1 MNLFHAL
8 DPTHVTYLLVFGA
21 GAVGGLLGLMAF
33 GFVGRPAETRR
44 REAASDGRQA
54 ARDARLEALTETM
67 PGVPYEF
74 RVGPDGEQSIAFI
87 GDGATELLGLAPEP
101 DGFYERFVEHI
112 PESHRGE
119 FLRSVEEAVTTR
131 SRWRQEV
138 PFDRPD
144 GERIW
149 LLGSAEPDPQ
159 EKGALFRGLLL
170 NITERIEE
178 ERRREQVIRRVT
190 DAIVEVDAE
199 WCFTLVNDQAEALY
213 GMKEEHLLGRT
224 LWDVFPRTKGTR
236 FEEEYRRV
244 MRSREPVRFEERFG
258 GMGTWFDIQVYPNPD
273 GGLAFYFDDVTKRKE
288 REEQLREREELLR
301 SITENVSEGIYRSTP
316 EEGIVY
322 ANSAFVEMFGY
333 ESRDELR
340 AADPSTFY
348 ADPAEREALYRQE
361 DEQGG
366 LDGVEVQFQQND
378 GSTFTGLLSTQQVDA
393 PDGNQV
399 YNDGAVTDITE
410 RKGRERR
417 LEQTETLF
425 QNAQDALFLID
436 VRQKDSAASFT
447 YRRVNPVYERKFGY
461 AEEDV
466 RGRSPEE
473 VFGAETAKFLEEKL
487 QACKRRREPLDYE
500 EKIPLEEGTAYF
512 RTRLAP
518 VIVDGEVR
526 QIVGTPRDITQRKRR
541 EQMLKSRRRKIEA
554 LYRGTSG
561 LLSVETRDAVPGR
574 IAEVLQEVFGFPLR
588 HIGLVEGEMLVP
600 KKTVGEDLSRM
611 PEPKAQPLSEDLVAT
626 RAIQA
631 GEAVVV
637 ESTGGLENDLDYG
650 TLSTLAGIPIGGHGA
665 VVVGKEAGTFDALD
679 LRLLEVL
686 GGYATLVL
694 GRLEREERLVQAREE
709 AEEAAQLKSA
719 MLANMSHEVRTPLMS
734 MIGSADLLREDLEE
748 AGLEGEPAEMAEQIF
763 RSGQRLRETLD
774 SVLELSRLESGA
786 YTLDDDSAYL
796 DVVVREVAQELNLR
810 AHEKEIQLEVGS
822 PGASVEAGLDETA
835 VRRIV
840 RNLVENAI
848 KFTPEGGEVQVRVEP
863 EDEETALLAVED
875 TGVGIAEEAR
885 EDIFDAF
892 KQESEG
898 LDREYKGSGLGLSI
912 VDRLTTMLGGTIEV
926 ESEKGV
932 GTRFAVRLPR

>member
-1 MNLFHAL
+1 
-8 DPTHVTYLLVFGA
+8 
-21 GAVGGLLGLMAF
+21 MAF
-33 GFVGRPAETRR
+33 GFLGRPAETRR

-54 ARDARLEALTETM
+54 ARNARLEALTETM

-87 GDGATELLGLAPEP
+87 GDGATELLGLVPEP

-112 PESHRGE
+112 PESHRGA

-131 SRWRQEV
+131 SHWRHEV

-366 LDGVEVQFQQND
+366 LDGVEVQFQRND

-399 YNDGAVTDITE
+399 YNDGAVTDIT
-410 RKGRERR
+410 
-417 LEQTETLF
+417 
-425 QNAQDALFLID
+425 
-436 VRQKDSAASFT
+436 
-447 YRRVNPVYERKFGY
+447 
-461 AEEDV
+461 
-466 RGRSPEE
+466 
-473 VFGAETAKFLEEKL
+473 
-487 QACKRRREPLDYE
+487 
-500 EKIPLEEGTAYF
+500 
-512 RTRLAP
+512 
-518 VIVDGEVR
+518 
-526 QIVGTPRDITQRKRR
+526 QRKRR

-554 LYRGTSG
+554 LYRATSG

-574 IAEVLQEVFGFPLR
+574 IAEVLQEVFDFPLR
-588 HIGLVEGEMLVP
+588 HVGLVEGEMLVP
-600 KKTVGEDLSRM
+600 KETVGEDLSRM

-686 GGYATLVL
+686 GGYGTLVL
-694 GRLEREERLVQAREE
+694 GRLERENRLVQAREE

-748 AGLEGEPAEMAEQIF
+748 AGPEGEPADMAEQIF

-810 AHEKEIQLEVGS
+810 AHEKGIQLEVGS

-848 KFTPEGGEVQVRVEP
+848 KFTPEGGKVQVRVEP

-898 LDREYKGSGLGLSI
+898 LDREYEGSGLGLSI

-926 ESEKGV
+926 ESEKGA

>member
-21 GAVGGLLGLMAF
+21 GAVGGLLSLMAF

-44 REAASDGRQA
+44 REAASDGPQA
-54 ARDARLEALTETM
+54 ARNARLEALTETM

-112 PESHRGE
+112 PESHRGA

-131 SRWRQEV
+131 SHWRQEV

-159 EKGALFRGLLL
+159 EKGVLFRGLLL
-170 NITERIEE
+170 NITE
-178 ERRREQVIRRVT
+178 
-190 DAIVEVDAE
+190 
-199 WCFTLVNDQAEALY
+199 
-213 GMKEEHLLGRT
+213 
-224 LWDVFPRTKGTR
+224 
-236 FEEEYRRV
+236 
-244 MRSREPVRFEERFG
+244 
-258 GMGTWFDIQVYPNPD
+258 
-273 GGLAFYFDDVTKRKE
+273 RKE

-366 LDGVEVQFQQND
+366 LDGVEVQFQRND

-393 PDGNQV
+393 ADGNQV

-410 RKGRERR
+410 RKGRKRR

-500 EKIPLEEGTAYF
+500 EKIPLEGGTAYF

-518 VIVDGEVR
+518 VIVDGEVK

-541 EQMLKSRRRKIEA
+541 EQMLESRRRKIEA
-554 LYRGTSG
+554 LYRATSG
-561 LLSVETRDAVPGR
+561 LLSVENRDAVPGR

-810 AHEKEIQLEVGS
+810 AHEKGIQLEVGS

-848 KFTPEGGEVQVRVEP
+848 KFTPEGGKVQVRVEP

-898 LDREYKGSGLGLSI
+898 LGREYEGSGLGLSI

-926 ESEKGV
+926 ESEKGT

>member
-8 DPTHVTYLLVFGA
+8 DPAHVTYLLVFGA
-21 GAVGGLLGLMAF
+21 GAVGGLLSLMAF

-44 REAASDGRQA
+44 REAASDGPQA
-54 ARDARLEALTETM
+54 ARNARLEALTETM

-112 PESHRGE
+112 PESHRGA

-131 SRWRQEV
+131 SHWRQEV

-159 EKGALFRGLLL
+159 EKGVLFRGLLL
-170 NITERIEE
+170 NITE
-178 ERRREQVIRRVT
+178 
-190 DAIVEVDAE
+190 
-199 WCFTLVNDQAEALY
+199 
-213 GMKEEHLLGRT
+213 
-224 LWDVFPRTKGTR
+224 
-236 FEEEYRRV
+236 
-244 MRSREPVRFEERFG
+244 
-258 GMGTWFDIQVYPNPD
+258 
-273 GGLAFYFDDVTKRKE
+273 RKE

-348 ADPAEREALYRQE
+348 ADPAKREALYRQE

-366 LDGVEVQFQQND
+366 LDGVEVQFQRND

-461 AEEDV
+461 TEEDV

-473 VFGAETAKFLEEKL
+473 VFGAETAEFLEKKL

-518 VIVDGEVR
+518 VIVDGEVK

-574 IAEVLQEVFGFPLR
+574 IAEVLQEVFGFPLG
-588 HIGLVEGEMLVP
+588 HVALVEDRVLVP
-600 KKTVGEDLSRM
+600 KETVVEDLSRM

-637 ESTGGLENDLDYG
+637 ESTGGLENDLEYG

-748 AGLEGEPAEMAEQIF
+748 AGLEGEPADMAEQIF

-810 AHEKEIQLEVGS
+810 AHEKGIQLEVGS

-898 LDREYKGSGLGLSI
+898 LDREYEGSGLGLSI

>member
-33 GFVGRPAETRR
+33 GFLGRPAETRR

-54 ARDARLEALTETM
+54 ARNARLEALTETM

-87 GDGATELLGLAPEP
+87 GDGATELLGLVPEP

-112 PESHRGE
+112 PESHRGA

-131 SRWRQEV
+131 SHWRHEV

-366 LDGVEVQFQQND
+366 LDGVEVQFQRND

-399 YNDGAVTDITE
+399 YNDGAVTDIT
-410 RKGRERR
+410 
-417 LEQTETLF
+417 
-425 QNAQDALFLID
+425 
-436 VRQKDSAASFT
+436 
-447 YRRVNPVYERKFGY
+447 
-461 AEEDV
+461 
-466 RGRSPEE
+466 
-473 VFGAETAKFLEEKL
+473 
-487 QACKRRREPLDYE
+487 
-500 EKIPLEEGTAYF
+500 
-512 RTRLAP
+512 
-518 VIVDGEVR
+518 
-526 QIVGTPRDITQRKRR
+526 QRKRR

-554 LYRGTSG
+554 LYRATSG

-574 IAEVLQEVFGFPLR
+574 IAEVLQEVFDFPLR
-588 HIGLVEGEMLVP
+588 HVGLVEGEMLVP
-600 KKTVGEDLSRM
+600 KETVGEDLSRM

-686 GGYATLVL
+686 GGYGTLVL
-694 GRLEREERLVQAREE
+694 GRLERENRLVQAREE

-748 AGLEGEPAEMAEQIF
+748 AGPEGEPADMAEQIF

-810 AHEKEIQLEVGS
+810 AHEKGIQLEVGS

-848 KFTPEGGEVQVRVEP
+848 KFTPEGGKVQVRVEP

-898 LDREYKGSGLGLSI
+898 LDREYEGSGLGLSI

-926 ESEKGV
+926 ESEKGA

>member
-1 MNLFHAL
+1 
-8 DPTHVTYLLVFGA
+8 
-21 GAVGGLLGLMAF
+21 MAF

-149 LLGSAEPDPQ
+149 LLGSAEPDLQ
-159 EKGALFRGLLL
+159 EKGVLFRGLLL
-170 NITERIEE
+170 NITERIDE

-244 MRSREPVRFEERFG
+244 MRSREPVRFEEHFER
-258 GMGTWFDIQVYPNPD
+258 MGAWFDIQIYPNPD
-273 GGLAFYFDDVTKRKE
+273 GGLAFYFDDVTERKE

-301 SITENVSEGIYRSTP
+301 SITENVSEGIYRSTS

-366 LDGVEVQFQQND
+366 LDRVEVQFQQND

-399 YNDGAVTDITE
+399 YNDGAVTE
-410 RKGRERR
+410 
-417 LEQTETLF
+417 
-425 QNAQDALFLID
+425 
-436 VRQKDSAASFT
+436 
-447 YRRVNPVYERKFGY
+447 
-461 AEEDV
+461 
-466 RGRSPEE
+466 
-473 VFGAETAKFLEEKL
+473 
-487 QACKRRREPLDYE
+487 
-500 EKIPLEEGTAYF
+500 
-512 RTRLAP
+512 
-518 VIVDGEVR
+518 
-526 QIVGTPRDITQRKRR
+526 ITQRKRQ

-554 LYRGTSG
+554 LYRATSG
-561 LLSVETRDAVPGR
+561 LLSVENRDAVPGR

-898 LDREYKGSGLGLSI
+898 LDREYEGSGLGLSI

>member
-1 MNLFHAL
+1 
-8 DPTHVTYLLVFGA
+8 
-21 GAVGGLLGLMAF
+21 MAF
-33 GFVGRPAETRR
+33 GFLGRPAETRR
-44 REAASDGRQA
+44 REAASDGPQA
-54 ARDARLEALTETM
+54 ARNARLEALTETM

-112 PESHRGE
+112 PESHRGA

-131 SRWRQEV
+131 SHWRHEV

-199 WCFTLVNDQAEALY
+199 WCFTLVSDQAEALY

-258 GMGTWFDIQVYPNPD
+258 GMGTWLDIQVYPNPD

-366 LDGVEVQFQQND
+366 LDGVEVQFQRND

-399 YNDGAVTDITE
+399 YNDGAVTE
-410 RKGRERR
+410 
-417 LEQTETLF
+417 
-425 QNAQDALFLID
+425 
-436 VRQKDSAASFT
+436 
-447 YRRVNPVYERKFGY
+447 
-461 AEEDV
+461 
-466 RGRSPEE
+466 
-473 VFGAETAKFLEEKL
+473 
-487 QACKRRREPLDYE
+487 
-500 EKIPLEEGTAYF
+500 
-512 RTRLAP
+512 
-518 VIVDGEVR
+518 
-526 QIVGTPRDITQRKRR
+526 ITQRKRQ

-554 LYRGTSG
+554 LYRATSG

-588 HIGLVEGEMLVP
+588 HVGLVEGEMFVP
-600 KKTVGEDLSRM
+600 KETVGEDLSRM

-686 GGYATLVL
+686 GGYGTLVL
-694 GRLEREERLVQAREE
+694 GRLEREKRLVQAREE

-734 MIGSADLLREDLEE
+734 MIGSADLLREDLREVDLEEAGLEE
-748 AGLEGEPAEMAEQIF
+748 AGLEGEPADMAEQIF

-810 AHEKEIQLEVGS
+810 AHEKGIQLEVGS

-848 KFTPEGGEVQVRVEP
+848 KFTPEGGKVQVRVEP

-898 LDREYKGSGLGLSI
+898 LDREYEGSGLGLSI

>member
-1 MNLFHAL
+1 MNLFHTL
-8 DPTHVTYLLVFGA
+8 DPAHVTYLLVFGA

-149 LLGSAEPDPQ
+149 LLGSAEPDLQ
-159 EKGALFRGLLL
+159 EKGVLFRGLLL
-170 NITERIEE
+170 NITERIDE

-244 MRSREPVRFEERFG
+244 MRSREPVRFEEHFER
-258 GMGTWFDIQVYPNPD
+258 MGAWFDIQIYPNPD
-273 GGLAFYFDDVTKRKE
+273 GGLAFYFDDVTERKE

-301 SITENVSEGIYRSTP
+301 SITENVSEGIYRSTS

-366 LDGVEVQFQQND
+366 LDRVEVQFQQND

-399 YNDGAVTDITE
+399 YNDGAVTE
-410 RKGRERR
+410 
-417 LEQTETLF
+417 
-425 QNAQDALFLID
+425 
-436 VRQKDSAASFT
+436 
-447 YRRVNPVYERKFGY
+447 
-461 AEEDV
+461 
-466 RGRSPEE
+466 
-473 VFGAETAKFLEEKL
+473 
-487 QACKRRREPLDYE
+487 
-500 EKIPLEEGTAYF
+500 
-512 RTRLAP
+512 
-518 VIVDGEVR
+518 
-526 QIVGTPRDITQRKRR
+526 ITQRKRQ

-554 LYRGTSG
+554 LYRATSG
-561 LLSVETRDAVPGR
+561 LLSVENRDAVPGR

-898 LDREYKGSGLGLSI
+898 LDREYEGSGLGLSI

>member
-1 MNLFHAL
+1 
-8 DPTHVTYLLVFGA
+8 
-21 GAVGGLLGLMAF
+21 MAF

-54 ARDARLEALTETM
+54 ARNARLEALTETM

-149 LLGSAEPDPQ
+149 LLGSAEPDLQ
-159 EKGALFRGLLL
+159 EKGVLFRGLLL
-170 NITERIEE
+170 NITERIDE

-244 MRSREPVRFEERFG
+244 MRSREPVRFEEHFER
-258 GMGTWFDIQVYPNPD
+258 MGAWFDIQIYPNPD
-273 GGLAFYFDDVTKRKE
+273 GGLAFYFDDVTERKE

-301 SITENVSEGIYRSTP
+301 SITENVSEGIYRSTS

-366 LDGVEVQFQQND
+366 LDRVEVQFQQND

-399 YNDGAVTDITE
+399 YNDGAVTE
-410 RKGRERR
+410 
-417 LEQTETLF
+417 
-425 QNAQDALFLID
+425 
-436 VRQKDSAASFT
+436 
-447 YRRVNPVYERKFGY
+447 
-461 AEEDV
+461 
-466 RGRSPEE
+466 
-473 VFGAETAKFLEEKL
+473 
-487 QACKRRREPLDYE
+487 
-500 EKIPLEEGTAYF
+500 
-512 RTRLAP
+512 
-518 VIVDGEVR
+518 
-526 QIVGTPRDITQRKRR
+526 ITQRKRR

-554 LYRGTSG
+554 LYRATSG

-574 IAEVLQEVFGFPLR
+574 IAEVLQEVFDFPLR
-588 HIGLVEGEMLVP
+588 HVGLVEGEMLVP
-600 KKTVGEDLSRM
+600 KETVGEDLSRM

-686 GGYATLVL
+686 GGYGTLVL

-748 AGLEGEPAEMAEQIF
+748 AGLEGEPADMAEQIF

-810 AHEKEIQLEVGS
+810 AHEKGIQLEVGS

-848 KFTPEGGEVQVRVEP
+848 KFTPEGGKVQVRVEP
-863 EDEETALLAVED
+863 EDEETVVLAVED

-898 LDREYKGSGLGLSI
+898 LGREYEGSGLGLSI

-926 ESEKGV
+926 ESEKGT

>member
-149 LLGSAEPDPQ
+149 LLGSAEPDLQ
-159 EKGALFRGLLL
+159 EKGVLFRGLLL
-170 NITERIEE
+170 NITERIDE

-244 MRSREPVRFEERFG
+244 MRSREPVRFEEHFER
-258 GMGTWFDIQVYPNPD
+258 MGAWFDIQIYPNPD
-273 GGLAFYFDDVTKRKE
+273 GGLAFYFDDVTERKE

-301 SITENVSEGIYRSTP
+301 SITENVSEGIYRSTS

-366 LDGVEVQFQQND
+366 LDRVEVQFQQND

-399 YNDGAVTDITE
+399 YNDGAVTE
-410 RKGRERR
+410 
-417 LEQTETLF
+417 
-425 QNAQDALFLID
+425 
-436 VRQKDSAASFT
+436 
-447 YRRVNPVYERKFGY
+447 
-461 AEEDV
+461 
-466 RGRSPEE
+466 
-473 VFGAETAKFLEEKL
+473 
-487 QACKRRREPLDYE
+487 
-500 EKIPLEEGTAYF
+500 
-512 RTRLAP
+512 
-518 VIVDGEVR
+518 
-526 QIVGTPRDITQRKRR
+526 ITQRKRQ

-554 LYRGTSG
+554 LYRATSG
-561 LLSVETRDAVPGR
+561 LLSVENRDAVPGR

-719 MLANMSHEVRTPLMS
+719 MLANISHEVRTPLMS

-796 DVVVREVAQELNLR
+796 GVIVREVAQELHLR
-810 AHEKEIQLEVGS
+810 AHEKGIRLEVGS

-848 KFTPEGGEVQVRVEP
+848 KFTPEGGKVQVRVEP
-863 EDEETALLAVED
+863 EDEETVVLAVED

-898 LDREYKGSGLGLSI
+898 LDREYEGSGLGLSI

-926 ESEKGV
+926 ESEKGT

>member
-101 DGFYERFVEHI
+101 NGFYERFVEHI

-131 SRWRQEV
+131 SRWWQEV

-159 EKGALFRGLLL
+159 EKGVLFRGLLL
-170 NITERIEE
+170 NITE
-178 ERRREQVIRRVT
+178 
-190 DAIVEVDAE
+190 
-199 WCFTLVNDQAEALY
+199 
-213 GMKEEHLLGRT
+213 
-224 LWDVFPRTKGTR
+224 
-236 FEEEYRRV
+236 
-244 MRSREPVRFEERFG
+244 
-258 GMGTWFDIQVYPNPD
+258 
-273 GGLAFYFDDVTKRKE
+273 RKE

-333 ESRDELR
+333 ESHDELR

-366 LDGVEVQFQQND
+366 LDGVEVQFQRND

-393 PDGNQV
+393 ADGNQV

-500 EKIPLEEGTAYF
+500 EKIPLEGGTAYF

-518 VIVDGEVR
+518 VIVDGEVK

-541 EQMLKSRRRKIEA
+541 EQMLESRRRKIEA
-554 LYRGTSG
+554 LYRATSG
-561 LLSVETRDAVPGR
+561 LLSVENRDAVPVR
-574 IAEVLQEVFGFPLR
+574 IVEVLQEVFGFPLG
-588 HIGLVEGEMLVP
+588 HVALVEDRVLVP
-600 KKTVGEDLSRM
+600 KETVVEDLSRM
-611 PEPKAQPLSEDLVAT
+611 PEPKAQPLDEDLVAT

-637 ESTGGLENDLDYG
+637 ESVSNLENDLDYG

-748 AGLEGEPAEMAEQIF
+748 AGLEGEPADMAEQIF

-810 AHEKEIQLEVGS
+810 AHEKGVRLEVGG

-848 KFTPEGGEVQVRVEP
+848 KFTPEGGKVQVRVEP
-863 EDEETALLAVED
+863 EDEETVVLAVED

-898 LDREYKGSGLGLSI
+898 LDREYEGSGLGLSI

>member
-33 GFVGRPAETRR
+33 GFVGRPAETRW

-54 ARDARLEALTETM
+54 ARNARLEALTETM
-67 PGVPYEF
+67 PGVSYEF

-112 PESHRGE
+112 PESHRGA

-131 SRWRQEV
+131 SHWRHEV

-600 KKTVGEDLSRM
+600 EKTVGEDLSRM

>member
-87 GDGATELLGLAPEP
+87 GDGATELLGLAPES

-112 PESHRGE
+112 PESHRGA

-170 NITERIEE
+170 NITERIDE

-224 LWDVFPRTKGTR
+224 LWDVSLRTKGTR

-244 MRSREPVRFEERFG
+244 MRSREPVRFEEHFER
-258 GMGTWFDIQVYPNPD
+258 MGAWFDIQIYPNPD
-273 GGLAFYFDDVTKRKE
+273 GGLAFYFDDVTERKE

-301 SITENVSEGIYRSTP
+301 SITENVSEGIYRSTS

-366 LDGVEVQFQQND
+366 LDRVEVQFQQND

-399 YNDGAVTDITE
+399 YNDGAVTE
-410 RKGRERR
+410 
-417 LEQTETLF
+417 
-425 QNAQDALFLID
+425 
-436 VRQKDSAASFT
+436 
-447 YRRVNPVYERKFGY
+447 
-461 AEEDV
+461 
-466 RGRSPEE
+466 
-473 VFGAETAKFLEEKL
+473 
-487 QACKRRREPLDYE
+487 
-500 EKIPLEEGTAYF
+500 
-512 RTRLAP
+512 
-518 VIVDGEVR
+518 
-526 QIVGTPRDITQRKRR
+526 ITQRKRQ

-554 LYRGTSG
+554 LYRATSG
-561 LLSVETRDAVPGR
+561 LLSVENRDAVPGR

-686 GGYATLVL
+686 EGYATLVL

-748 AGLEGEPAEMAEQIF
+748 AGLEGEPADMAEQIF

-810 AHEKEIQLEVGS
+810 AHEKEIRLEVGS

-898 LDREYKGSGLGLSI
+898 LDREYEGSGLGLSI

>member
-21 GAVGGLLGLMAF
+21 GAVGGLLGRMAF
-33 GFVGRPAETRR
+33 GFLGRPAETRR
-44 REAASDGRQA
+44 REAASDGPQA
-54 ARDARLEALTETM
+54 ARNARLEALTETM

-87 GDGATELLGLAPEP
+87 GDGATELLGLAPES
-101 DGFYERFVEHI
+101 DGFYERFVEYI
-112 PESHRGE
+112 PESHRGA

-131 SRWRQEV
+131 SHWRQEV

-199 WCFTLVNDQAEALY
+199 WCFTLVSDQAEALY

-399 YNDGAVTDITE
+399 YNDGAVTE
-410 RKGRERR
+410 
-417 LEQTETLF
+417 
-425 QNAQDALFLID
+425 
-436 VRQKDSAASFT
+436 
-447 YRRVNPVYERKFGY
+447 
-461 AEEDV
+461 
-466 RGRSPEE
+466 
-473 VFGAETAKFLEEKL
+473 
-487 QACKRRREPLDYE
+487 
-500 EKIPLEEGTAYF
+500 
-512 RTRLAP
+512 
-518 VIVDGEVR
+518 
-526 QIVGTPRDITQRKRR
+526 ITQRKRQ

-554 LYRGTSG
+554 LYRATSG
-561 LLSVETRDAVPGR
+561 LLSVENRDAVPGR

-686 GGYATLVL
+686 GGYGTLVL

-748 AGLEGEPAEMAEQIF
+748 AGLEGEPADMAEQIF

-810 AHEKEIQLEVGS
+810 AHEKEIRLEVGS

-848 KFTPEGGEVQVRVEP
+848 KFTPEGGKVQVRVEP

-898 LDREYKGSGLGLSI
+898 LGREYEGSGLGLSI

-926 ESEKGV
+926 ESEKGT

>member
-1 MNLFHAL
+1 
-8 DPTHVTYLLVFGA
+8 
-21 GAVGGLLGLMAF
+21 MAF

-54 ARDARLEALTETM
+54 ARNARLEALTETM

-112 PESHRGE
+112 PESHRGA

-131 SRWRQEV
+131 SHWRHEV

-213 GMKEEHLLGRT
+213 GMKEEYLLGRT

-366 LDGVEVQFQQND
+366 LDGVEVQFQRND

-399 YNDGAVTDITE
+399 YNDGAVTE
-410 RKGRERR
+410 
-417 LEQTETLF
+417 
-425 QNAQDALFLID
+425 
-436 VRQKDSAASFT
+436 
-447 YRRVNPVYERKFGY
+447 
-461 AEEDV
+461 
-466 RGRSPEE
+466 
-473 VFGAETAKFLEEKL
+473 
-487 QACKRRREPLDYE
+487 
-500 EKIPLEEGTAYF
+500 
-512 RTRLAP
+512 
-518 VIVDGEVR
+518 
-526 QIVGTPRDITQRKRR
+526 ITQRKRQ

-554 LYRGTSG
+554 LYRATSG
-561 LLSVETRDAVPGR
+561 LLSVENRDAVPGR

-637 ESTGGLENDLDYG
+637 ESTGGLENDIDYG

-748 AGLEGEPAEMAEQIF
+748 AGLEGEPADMAEQIF

-796 DVVVREVAQELNLR
+796 GVIVREVAQELHLR
-810 AHEKEIQLEVGS
+810 AHEKGVRLEVGG
-822 PGASVEAGLDETA
+822 PGASVEVRLDETA

-848 KFTPEGGEVQVRVEP
+848 KFTPEEGEVRVRAEP
-863 EDEETALLAVED
+863 EDEETVLLEVED

-898 LDREYKGSGLGLSI
+898 LDREYEGSGLGLSI

-926 ESEKGV
+926 ESEKGT

>member
-149 LLGSAEPDPQ
+149 LLGSAEPDLQ
-159 EKGALFRGLLL
+159 EKGVLFRGLLL
-170 NITERIEE
+170 NITERIDE

-244 MRSREPVRFEERFG
+244 MRSREPVRFEEHFER
-258 GMGTWFDIQVYPNPD
+258 MGAWFDIQIYPNPD
-273 GGLAFYFDDVTKRKE
+273 GGLAFYFDDVTERKE

-301 SITENVSEGIYRSTP
+301 SITENVSEGIYRSTS

-366 LDGVEVQFQQND
+366 LDRVEVQFQQND

-399 YNDGAVTDITE
+399 YNDGAVTE
-410 RKGRERR
+410 
-417 LEQTETLF
+417 
-425 QNAQDALFLID
+425 
-436 VRQKDSAASFT
+436 
-447 YRRVNPVYERKFGY
+447 
-461 AEEDV
+461 
-466 RGRSPEE
+466 
-473 VFGAETAKFLEEKL
+473 
-487 QACKRRREPLDYE
+487 
-500 EKIPLEEGTAYF
+500 
-512 RTRLAP
+512 
-518 VIVDGEVR
+518 
-526 QIVGTPRDITQRKRR
+526 ITQRKRQ

-554 LYRGTSG
+554 LYRATSG
-561 LLSVETRDAVPGR
+561 LLSVENRDAVPGR

-694 GRLEREERLVQAREE
+694 GRLEREKRLVQAREE

-748 AGLEGEPAEMAEQIF
+748 AGLEGEPADMAEQIF

-774 SVLELSRLESGA
+774 SALELSRLESGA

-810 AHEKEIQLEVGS
+810 AHEKGVRLEVGG

-848 KFTPEGGEVQVRVEP
+848 KFTPEGGKVQVGVEP
-863 EDEETALLAVED
+863 EDEETVVLAVED

-898 LDREYKGSGLGLSI
+898 LDREYEGSGLGLSI

-926 ESEKGV
+926 ESEKGT

>member
-54 ARDARLEALTETM
+54 ARNARLEALTETM

-149 LLGSAEPDPQ
+149 LLGSAEPDLQ
-159 EKGALFRGLLL
+159 EKGVLFRGLLL
-170 NITERIEE
+170 NITERIDE

-244 MRSREPVRFEERFG
+244 MRSREPVRFEEHFER
-258 GMGTWFDIQVYPNPD
+258 MGAWFDIQIYPNPD
-273 GGLAFYFDDVTKRKE
+273 GGLAFYFDDVTERKE

-301 SITENVSEGIYRSTP
+301 SITENVSEGIYRSTS

-366 LDGVEVQFQQND
+366 LDRVEVQFQQND

-399 YNDGAVTDITE
+399 YNDGAVTE
-410 RKGRERR
+410 
-417 LEQTETLF
+417 
-425 QNAQDALFLID
+425 
-436 VRQKDSAASFT
+436 
-447 YRRVNPVYERKFGY
+447 
-461 AEEDV
+461 
-466 RGRSPEE
+466 
-473 VFGAETAKFLEEKL
+473 
-487 QACKRRREPLDYE
+487 
-500 EKIPLEEGTAYF
+500 
-512 RTRLAP
+512 
-518 VIVDGEVR
+518 
-526 QIVGTPRDITQRKRR
+526 ITQRKRR

-554 LYRGTSG
+554 LYRATSG

-574 IAEVLQEVFGFPLR
+574 IAEVLQEVFDFPLR
-588 HIGLVEGEMLVP
+588 HVGLVEGEMLVP
-600 KKTVGEDLSRM
+600 KETVGEDLSRM

-686 GGYATLVL
+686 GGYGTLVL

-748 AGLEGEPAEMAEQIF
+748 AGLEGEPADMAEQIF

-810 AHEKEIQLEVGS
+810 AHEKGIQLEVGS

-848 KFTPEGGEVQVRVEP
+848 KFTPEGGKVQVRVEP
-863 EDEETALLAVED
+863 EDEETVVLAVED

-898 LDREYKGSGLGLSI
+898 LGREYEGSGLGLSI

-926 ESEKGV
+926 ESEKGT

>member
-1 MNLFHAL
+1 
-8 DPTHVTYLLVFGA
+8 
-21 GAVGGLLGLMAF
+21 MAF
-33 GFVGRPAETRR
+33 GFLGRPAETRR
-44 REAASDGRQA
+44 REAASDGPQA
-54 ARDARLEALTETM
+54 ARNARLEALTETM

-112 PESHRGE
+112 PESHRGA

-131 SRWRQEV
+131 SHWRQEV

-159 EKGALFRGLLL
+159 EKGVLFRGLLL
-170 NITERIEE
+170 NITE
-178 ERRREQVIRRVT
+178 
-190 DAIVEVDAE
+190 
-199 WCFTLVNDQAEALY
+199 
-213 GMKEEHLLGRT
+213 
-224 LWDVFPRTKGTR
+224 
-236 FEEEYRRV
+236 
-244 MRSREPVRFEERFG
+244 
-258 GMGTWFDIQVYPNPD
+258 
-273 GGLAFYFDDVTKRKE
+273 RKE

-366 LDGVEVQFQQND
+366 LDGVEVQFQRND

-518 VIVDGEVR
+518 VIVDGEVK

-561 LLSVETRDAVPGR
+561 LLSVENRDAVPGR
-574 IAEVLQEVFGFPLR
+574 IAEVLQEVFGFPLG
-588 HIGLVEGEMLVP
+588 HVALVEDRVLVP
-600 KKTVGEDLSRM
+600 KETVVEDLSRM

-748 AGLEGEPAEMAEQIF
+748 AGLEGEPADMAEQIF

-810 AHEKEIQLEVGS
+810 AHEKGIRLEVGS
-822 PGASVEAGLDETA
+822 PGASVEARLDETA

-848 KFTPEGGEVQVRVEP
+848 KFTPEGGKVQVRVQP
-863 EDEETALLAVED
+863 EDEETVVLAVED

-898 LDREYKGSGLGLSI
+898 LDREYEGSGLGLSI

-926 ESEKGV
+926 ESEKDV

>member
-149 LLGSAEPDPQ
+149 LLGSAEPDLQ
-159 EKGALFRGLLL
+159 EKGVLFRGLLL
-170 NITERIEE
+170 NITERIDE

-244 MRSREPVRFEERFG
+244 MRSREPVRFEEHFER
-258 GMGTWFDIQVYPNPD
+258 MGAWFDIQIYPNPD
-273 GGLAFYFDDVTKRKE
+273 GGLAFYFDDVTERKE

-301 SITENVSEGIYRSTP
+301 SITENVSEGIYRSTS

-366 LDGVEVQFQQND
+366 LDRVEVQFQQND

-399 YNDGAVTDITE
+399 YNDGAVTE
-410 RKGRERR
+410 
-417 LEQTETLF
+417 
-425 QNAQDALFLID
+425 
-436 VRQKDSAASFT
+436 
-447 YRRVNPVYERKFGY
+447 
-461 AEEDV
+461 
-466 RGRSPEE
+466 
-473 VFGAETAKFLEEKL
+473 
-487 QACKRRREPLDYE
+487 
-500 EKIPLEEGTAYF
+500 
-512 RTRLAP
+512 
-518 VIVDGEVR
+518 
-526 QIVGTPRDITQRKRR
+526 ITQRKRQ

-554 LYRGTSG
+554 LYRATSG
-561 LLSVETRDAVPGR
+561 LLSVENRDAVPGR

-694 GRLEREERLVQAREE
+694 GRLEREKRLVQAREE

-734 MIGSADLLREDLEE
+734 MIGSADLLREDLREVGLEEAGLEE
-748 AGLEGEPAEMAEQIF
+748 AGLEGEPADMAEQIF

-810 AHEKEIQLEVGS
+810 AQEKGIRLEVGS

-840 RNLVENAI
+840 RNLLENAI

-898 LDREYKGSGLGLSI
+898 LGREYEGSGLGLSI
-912 VDRLTTMLGGTIEV
+912 VDRLTTVMGGTIEV
-926 ESEKGV
+926 ESEKGA

>member
-21 GAVGGLLGLMAF
+21 GAAGGLLGLMAF
-33 GFVGRPAETRR
+33 GLVGRPAENRR
-44 REAASDGRQA
+44 REAAPDGRQA
-54 ARDARLEALTETM
+54 ARNARLEALTETM

-74 RVGPDGEQSIAFI
+74 RAGPDGEQAIAFI

-112 PESHRGE
+112 PEGHHRE
-119 FLRSVEEAVTTR
+119 AFLQSVEEAVTTR
-131 SRWRQEV
+131 SHWRHEV

-144 GERIW
+144 GTRIW

-159 EKGALFRGLLL
+159 EKGVLFRGLLL

-199 WCFTLVNDQAEALY
+199 WGFTLVNDQAEALY
-213 GMKEEHLLGRT
+213 GMTEENLLGRT
-224 LWDVFPRTKGTR
+224 LWDVFPQAKGTR
-236 FEEEYRRV
+236 FEKEYRRA
-244 MRSREPVRFEERFG
+244 MRSREPVRFEEHFER
-258 GMGTWFDIQVYPNPD
+258 MGAWFDIQIYPNPD

-301 SITENVSEGIYRSTP
+301 SITENVSEGIYRSTA

-348 ADPAEREALYRQE
+348 ADPGKRKALYRQE

-366 LDGVEVQFQQND
+366 LDGVEVQFQRND
-378 GSTFTGLLSTQQVDA
+378 GSTFTGLLSTQRVDA

-399 YNDGAVTDITE
+399 YNDGAVT
-410 RKGRERR
+410 
-417 LEQTETLF
+417 
-425 QNAQDALFLID
+425 
-436 VRQKDSAASFT
+436 
-447 YRRVNPVYERKFGY
+447 
-461 AEEDV
+461 
-466 RGRSPEE
+466 
-473 VFGAETAKFLEEKL
+473 
-487 QACKRRREPLDYE
+487 
-500 EKIPLEEGTAYF
+500 
-512 RTRLAP
+512 
-518 VIVDGEVR
+518 
-526 QIVGTPRDITQRKRR
+526 DITQRKRR

-554 LYRGTSG
+554 LYRATSG
-561 LLSVETRDAVPGR
+561 LLAVENRDAVPDR

-588 HIGLVEGEMLVP
+588 HVGLVEDEMLVP
-600 KKTVGEDLSRM
+600 KETVGEGLSRM

-748 AGLEGEPAEMAEQIF
+748 GGLEGEPADMAEQIF
-763 RSGQRLRETLD
+763 RSGQRLRDTLD

-810 AHEKEIQLEVGS
+810 AHEKGVQLEVDG
-822 PGASVEAGLDETA
+822 PPTSVEAQLDETA
-835 VRRIV
+835 VRRIAT
-840 RNLVENAI
+840 NLVENAI
-848 KFTPEGGEVQVRVEP
+848 KFTPEGGEVRVRAEP

-892 KQESEG
+892 KQESVG
-898 LDREYKGSGLGLSI
+898 LNREYEGSGLGLSI
-912 VDRLTTMLGGTIEV
+912 VHRLTTMMDGTIEV